1 MNLKKIRESR
11 NIKTNKESVAKTE
24 NNNKMRLLKNLDFMA
39 NIIESAKE
47 ENLERKKLKINKIG
61 DKIKDKEKN
70 DKLSNI
76 INNNK
81 NSKSIDIIE
90 SKIRHNYKL
99 HPKPEKPI
107 DYLKEILK
115 DKKINN
121 KNKKDIGVGNILADL
136 EKERKNKS
144 NNNQIME
151 TFDMVKSLNN
161 AIDKK
166 VSEKKEFLKVKGG
179 YLNNTKLGDEVGN
192 LLIESIQ
199 NKLSLLKQLNGK

>member
-1 MNLKKIRESR
+1 MKLKKIRESR

-47 ENLERKKLKINKIG
+47 ENLERKKLKINKIR
-61 DKIKDKEKN
+61 DKVKDIEKN

-76 INNNK
+76 IANNK
-81 NSKSIDIIE
+81 NSKSIDITE

-121 KNKKDIGVGNILADL
+121 KNKKDIGVGNIFADL
-136 EKERKNKS
+136 EKESKNKS
-144 NNNQIME
+144 NNNQIIE
-151 TFDMVKSLNN
+151 TFEMVKSLNN

-199 NKLSLLKQLNGK
+199 NKLSLLKRLNGK